1 MINPES
7 QNRTGP
13 SGRACD
19 LLPATVLAFL
29 LALAGLSAFPSP
41 ARAQAD
47 EPDGPAV
54 KDTKSARSTA
64 SEAPA
69 RRYGR
74 EFADIALADAVD
86 TRPRADYDP
95 NGIIGGDLLYGTLRS
110 VDRRTGARR
119 GDSLSDSLTLLP
131 TLGSKLGYTDNV
143 LRRQSD
149 RRSDELLEETP
160 ALKLRSEW
168 DNHEFTADIGGAFG
182 RYARNS
188 SQNYDDLHAQV
199 AGRIDVSDFQT
210 LSLQLG
216 YSRLHEVP
224 NGFNSPG
231 TSMNPI
237 VNSDTGG
244 SGSWS
249 YQRDAVLAIVNGSAR
264 HMEFED
270 TSAADPVARNQHQ
283 RNHWEYDSTVR
294 LGYEFAEGTLA
305 YIEPGIGTRVYDRT
319 PDTSGLNRDSTGY
332 QFYTGFIYNT
342 TAVTALDMAV
352 GYLYRRYKDAQL
364 ESVSGPAARLQLI
377 WNPTAFVTLT
387 GNVARSIEET
397 IQVGTSGEVQTVVG
411 AKVDY
416 EFMEQNI
423 LGASAQLMDLT
434 GQSSGAVQARHD
446 QVYSYGVN
454 ARRLLNENMSVRLGW
469 LNDRQNSNEAL
480 ASYTVNLWYISFN
493 IGL

>member
-29 LALAGLSAFPSP
+29 LALAALSAFPSP

-47 EPDGPAV
+47 EPDEPAV
-54 KDTKSARSTA
+54 KDSKSARSIA

-188 SQNYDDLHAQV
+188 GQNYDDLHAQV
-199 AGRIDVSDFQT
+199 AARTEAARRI
-210 LSLQLG
+210 
-216 YSRLHEVP
+216 E
-224 NGFNSPG
+224 
-231 TSMNPI
+231 
-237 VNSDTGG
+237 
-244 SGSWS
+244 
-249 YQRDAVLAIVNGSAR
+249 AVLDDMGLAYCGTR
-264 HMEFED
+264 HMDAASYYKLIVQVPKGRTADELGKLFAADSVILGGGVYTLPCHLQPVFAHVAYDADDVAVAEALCPWHICPPITSG
-270 TSAADPVARNQHQ
+270 TSAADTDLIIA
-283 RNHWEYDSTVR
+283 
-294 LGYEFAEGTLA
+294 
-305 YIEPGIGTRVYDRT
+305 
-319 PDTSGLNRDSTGY
+319 
-332 QFYTGFIYNT
+332 
-342 TAVTALDMAV
+342 ALRKH
-352 GYLYRRYKDAQL
+352 L
-364 ESVSGPAARLQLI
+364 S
-377 WNPTAFVTLT
+377 
-387 GNVARSIEET
+387 
-397 IQVGTSGEVQTVVG
+397 
-411 AKVDY
+411 
-416 EFMEQNI
+416 
-423 LGASAQLMDLT
+423 
-434 GQSSGAVQARHD
+434 
-446 QVYSYGVN
+446 
-454 ARRLLNENMSVRLGW
+454 
-469 LNDRQNSNEAL
+469 
-480 ASYTVNLWYISFN
+480 
-493 IGL
+493 